1 MLLFRLV
8 YNIQILKL
16 YNILKNNRNNKLSEN
31 LKQYSP
37 I

>member
-8 YNIQILKL
+8 YNKQILKL